1 LEEAAVELEK
11 DRIATLGVVGEET
24 MQSLLERFAED
35 SVAQLVN
42 KSEISQ
48 SSVSDCSPADD
59 KEDRDE
65 FDESL
70 SVKLSGA
77 SVTES
82 NKFTSQKIGLKRRV
96 QAMRNADLLGSLLV
110 WLISMQRIDSMSLKN
125 WTVRARCGNYLS
137 KSGVLTNVMHLLL
150 EVGKDLLKY
159 KDISD
164 TLKQVAY
171 LEKSAFTLDSTRELS
186 EAVSMEQLAIYTLF
200 RTVCTLPAMVR
211 NFWTSDGCSRS
222 QKLKLSRF
230 IEERAR
236 NSIVAREMALVTLA
250 TKSGRWDSKELVVK
264 GNAVSGEVTA
274 SYMREETSVE
284 MKITLPSAYPLRNVD
299 VSCTSRIGM
308 ADGRWRR
315 WVLQIIQLL
324 SQQDGSVV
332 DAVLMWKCNIEKELA
347 GVEPCPICYCILHSK
362 TLSLPTLACPTCR
375 NKFHSACLFT
385 WFKSSGKSK
394 CVICQQEF
402 F

>member
-1 LEEAAVELEK
+1 
-11 DRIATLGVVGEET
+11 
-24 MQSLLERFAED
+24 
-35 SVAQLVN
+35 
-42 KSEISQ
+42 
-48 SSVSDCSPADD
+48 
-59 KEDRDE
+59 
-65 FDESL
+65 
-70 SVKLSGA
+70 
-77 SVTES
+77 
-82 NKFTSQKIGLKRRV
+82 
-96 QAMRNADLLGSLLV
+96 
-110 WLISMQRIDSMSLKN
+110 
-125 WTVRARCGNYLS
+125 
-137 KSGVLTNVMHLLL
+137 
-150 EVGKDLLKY
+150 
-159 KDISD
+159 
-164 TLKQVAY
+164 
-171 LEKSAFTLDSTRELS
+171 LS